1 MNLNQRY
8 TFNLK
13 SKEHLTLIMLNLYL
27 LKQKK
32 IVMSTFE
39 VTDFKNL
46 PVYNKALEIFKVSR
60 AIACSISD
68 NKNILEMSFSANF
81 NHQFAGEIVSDSLQL
96 APGLATVQ
104 CTSNPLLRLRRAK
117 QIRKA
122 LNRILSG
129 CKKLEF
135 DGVREKEFLTIL
147 RAEILQFDHLFS
159 EWFHKIQLNRKEN

>member
-1 MNLNQRY
+1 
-8 TFNLK
+8 
-13 SKEHLTLIMLNLYL
+13 
-27 LKQKK
+27 
-32 IVMSTFE
+32 MSTFE

-46 PVYNKALEIFKVSR
+46 PVYNKALEIFRVSR

-68 NKNILEMSFSANF
+68 NKNILEMGFSANF
-81 NHQFAGEIVSDSLQL
+81 NDQFAGEIVSDSLKL

-104 CTSNPLLRLRRAK
+104 CTSNSSLRLRRAK
-117 QIRKA
+117 QIRNA

-147 RAEILQFDHLFS
+147 RSEIHQFDNLFS
-159 EWFHKIQLNRKEN
+159 EWFHKLQLNRKEN

>member
-1 MNLNQRY
+1 MN
-8 TFNLK
+8 
-13 SKEHLTLIMLNLYL
+13 S
-27 LKQKK
+27 
-32 IVMSTFE
+32 FE
-39 VTDFKNL
+39 TNDFRNL
-46 PVYNKALEIFKVSR
+46 PVYNKALEIFRVSR

-68 NKNILEMSFSANF
+68 NKNVLEMSLSANF

-104 CTSNPLLRLRRAK
+104 CTSNSLLRLRRAK

-135 DGVREKEFLTIL
+135 DGVREKEFLSIL
-147 RAEILQFDHLFS
+147 RSEIHQFDHLFS
-159 EWFHKIQLNRKEN
+159 EWFFKLEINRKEN